1 MKIQWLIV
9 KKSAENMRTKFTSIK
24 YHNLNAKE
32 KEIFNFQKVAA
43 LLADY
48 GFNCIKL
55 ADDWQGADFLAYQ
68 PKESYTYKVQLKA
81 RLTIDKKYAG
91 KDLHIA
97 FRVETKSAWYL
108 VPHGELV
115 SIVGANSSWLESE
128 SWTKKGHYSSASPSA
143 KLLTAIRGYAIGY
156 ERSEAR
162 SQ

>member
-1 MKIQWLIV
+1 
-9 KKSAENMRTKFTSIK
+9 MRTKLTNIK

-32 KEIFNFQKVAA
+32 KEVFNFKSRRFAGRLRVQLHQV
-43 LLADY
+43 
-48 GFNCIKL
+48 GGRSCS
-55 ADDWQGADFLAYQ
+55 LAYQ

-81 RLTIDKKYAG
+81 RLAIDKKYAG

-108 VPHGELV
+108 APHDELV